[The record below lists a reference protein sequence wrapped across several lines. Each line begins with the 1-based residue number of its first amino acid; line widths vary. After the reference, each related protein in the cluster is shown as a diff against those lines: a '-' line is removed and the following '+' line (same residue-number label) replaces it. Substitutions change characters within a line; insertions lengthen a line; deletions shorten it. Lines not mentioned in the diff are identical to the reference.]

1 MPTFCVAFG
10 CTSTPGR
17 DEVAFHKFPQDRD
30 IAAKWVAAIQREDFE
45 PTNASVVCSKHFR
58 DSDYTR
64 SPSLTKSLGVPVK
77 RARLNRGAVPSVFS
91 YNTRVSPPPRPA
103 YAKRRR
109 REIIAKLL
117 AATYE
122 ATETGG
128 SPSGNG
134 LPGDPAARTA
144 VDDTAPTPADRVQ
157 EILQGGNIPKVLTC
171 SRSVQVLV
179 RPPVRTS
186 SAQVDVKKRTPSRST
201 QTKPGTVS
209 VGTNTTLLPSLALFL
224 DTG

>member
-10 CTSTPGR
+10 CTSTSGR

-109 REIIAKLL
+109 KEIIAKLL
-117 AATYE
+117 AAAYE

-134 LPGDPAARTA
+134 LPGDPAAPA
-144 VDDTAPTPADRVQ
+144 GVDDGPADRVQ
-157 EILQGGNIPKVLTC
+157 EIFQRVNIPKVLTC

-186 SAQVDVKKRTPSRST
+186 SAQLDVKKRTSSRST